1 MPEHDEHCCEEHLDG
16 CLCHAPV
23 ADHEAT
29 ADHELPAAHGGVQ
42 GDRKPRRRAD
52 KMAVGEGD

>member
-1 MPEHDEHCCEEHLDG
+1 MPEHDEHCSEPDG

-29 ADHELPAAHGGVQ
+29 ADHDLPAAKGGVV
-42 GDRKPRRRAD
+42 GDRAPRKRKTD
-52 KMAVGEGD
+52 KAAVGEGD

>member
-1 MPEHDEHCCEEHLDG
+1 MTKTSSCDEREHPDG

-29 ADHELPAAHGGVQ
+29 ADHELPAATGGVQ
-42 GDRKPRRRAD
+42 GDRKPRKPRRPAAEE
-52 KMAVGEGD
+52 KA